1 MKPDSLEKLQAAL
14 SVLNSCTM
22 HQPPDENA
30 VAVICRGDGHPDGA
44 AFDEMARAVVEGL
57 KRRSPKAA
65 KVGLSHRK

>member
-1 MKPDSLEKLQAAL
+1 MKPESLEKLRAAL

-30 VAVICRGDGHPDGA
+30 VAVIAGRAGGTDRAAPD
-44 AFDEMARAVVEGL
+44 DMARAVVEAY
-57 KRRSPKAA
+57 RESSHKAA